1 MKKNTDGSDVWEDA
15 MAQDSNGNNLDQPY
29 ILKGSAQQSFLINWN
44 MGDPVSK
51 EGAEFKMRIV
61 NLQGLYEDVY
71 LSKGGIVTDNGYV
84 GKYCINYKRASIY
97 VDNAFSGV
105 KVKSDDGFNGRT
117 VADIIKTCTDAE
129 FEKIFNKVYDATDKY
144 VGRYEFYIDIAYGTD
159 ERMDPAGYAEQNGI
173 GILYTPAYIAY
184 PDDIYTQIK
193 VELRYEQENASNSV
207 KLYATFAPE
216 SLDGEKYDLY
226 FADNSKIDFD
236 NAYIKV
242 DESITS
248 VQRDRKS
255 VV

>member
-1 MKKNTDGSDVWEDA
+1 MTALPSLAYYTQTYPVSDYGYSTRGARIRFNPTVGCSDWQLQYSWKKNTDGSDVWEDA

-159 ERMDPAGYAEQNGI
+159 ERMNPAGYAEQNGI

-193 VELRYEQENASNSV
+193 VELRYEQETRQTA
-207 KLYATFAPE
+207 
-216 SLDGEKYDLY
+216 
-226 FADNSKIDFD
+226 
-236 NAYIKV
+236 
-242 DESITS
+242 
-248 VQRDRKS
+248 
-255 VV
+255 